1 METVAENRGQGKD
14 IFCGIDLHDKSMLA
28 GIAIDKGEIKYH
40 QFDTDEGG
48 GMLELIGLLG
58 ELRSR
63 HRGAS
68 VHASYEASGSGF
80 RLSDVLEDHGFEC
93 WVLAPSHLPVSRKSR
108 SEKTDQKD
116 VKRIMSVIRSH
127 VLAGSDLPAVWKPD
141 IELRDDREIVR
152 QRLRLGEEITKV
164 KNKIHGLL
172 KRNGLRKPEG
182 MKNWTRSHLRWLEDT
197 AADCGRGLGA
207 TLQSLVRELGF
218 YVGEEVLVDKAVL
231 ELSGRERYGSRVKA
245 LRRVK
250 GVGVLSAMVYLT
262 ELGDL
267 GRFRNRKALG
277 NYLGLTPR
285 SYESGDDDDHK
296 GHISRLGPSR
306 VRKVLN
312 QCAWAVV
319 KWDGYWRDWF
329 LARTEIAG
337 LSAKKQKE
345 LRKKM
350 ITAVMRRLGIWL
362 WHAGVGA
369 GLGCEVA
376 AA

>member
-1 METVAENRGQGKD
+1 MKTVAENRGQGKD
-14 IFCGIDLHDKSMLA
+14 IFCAIDLHDKTMLA
-28 GIAIDKGEIKYH
+28 GIAVDKGEIKYRP
-40 QFDTDEGG
+40 FDTDDSG
-48 GMLELIGLLG
+48 GMEGLLG
-58 ELRSR
+58 LLRQVQGR
-63 HRGAS
+63 HPSAA

-80 RLSDVLEDHGFEC
+80 RLSDILEDHGFEC

-141 IELRDDREIVR
+141 VELRDDREIVR

-172 KRNGLRKPEG
+172 KRNGLRKPGG
-182 MKNWTRSHLRWLEDT
+182 MKNWTRGHLRWLEDT
-197 AADCGRGLGA
+197 AAAGGRGLRV
-207 TLQSLVRELGF
+207 TLQSLLRELGF
-218 YVGEEVLVDKAVL
+218 YVGEEVLVDQAVL
-231 ELSGRERYGSRVKA
+231 ELSRSARYGSQVKA
-245 LRRVK
+245 LTRVK

-267 GRFRNRKALG
+267 NRFRNRKALG

-312 QCAWAVV
+312 QCAWAAV
-319 KWDGYWRDWF
+319 KYDGYWRDWF
-329 LARTEIAG
+329 EARTEIAG
-337 LSAKKQKE
+337 LSAKKKKE

-369 GLGCEVA
+369 GMGCAVA